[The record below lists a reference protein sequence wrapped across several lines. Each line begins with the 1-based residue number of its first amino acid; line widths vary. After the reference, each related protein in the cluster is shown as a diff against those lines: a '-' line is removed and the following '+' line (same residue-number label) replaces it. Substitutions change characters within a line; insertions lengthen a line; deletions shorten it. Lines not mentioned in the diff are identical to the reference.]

1 MVYFCAW
8 PRVRLQ
14 NKSLNGSYTMLFNK
28 NELLARARSLKYF
41 ALANE
46 KVAMDSL
53 DVLSEGVSSSKRFDI
68 FLSHS

>member
-1 MVYFCAW
+1 
-8 PRVRLQ
+8 
-14 NKSLNGSYTMLFNK
+14 MLFNK

-53 DVLSEGVSSSKRFDI
+53 DVLSEGVSLSKRFDI